1 MDGGNVGGCFALR
14 CMYLCIICTL
24 WPMITKMWP
33 GGVGGGSQDFVGI
46 EAHAA

>member
-14 CMYLCIICTL
+14 CMYLSIICTL
-24 WPMITKMWP
+24 QPMITKVCVER
-33 GGVGGGSQDFVGI
+33 GAGSQDFVGI